1 MTATPIPVG
10 RLPIKLSAFLKLAG
24 VVGTGGE
31 AGLLVAEGAVLVN
44 GTPEYRRRRG
54 LQAGDVVTV
63 ADRGQWQVV
72 LSE

>member
-1 MTATPIPVG
+1 MTPRPIAVE

-44 GTPEYRRRRG
+44 GTPEYRRGRG

-63 ADRGQWQVV
+63 ADRGRWLVV
-72 LSE
+72 PAG